1 MIMLAFPFFAAKYSV
16 PTIISKPEG
25 ITQDSNTDGTLI
37 CNSEGGYPGGQLRWF
52 KKDSVDWTKSAKME
66 TKKQQNGLFQ
76 LSSSLTLLRGSIFSK
91 YTCVVFNASG
101 DKVEEVTFETHG
113 APQTEGTCC
122 FRPFDSILHHTI
134 KIIFSAKYAHKLML
148 YLKSEETPVS
158 PQINYHTTSFSSGS

>member
-25 ITQDSNTDGTLI
+25 ITQDSNTDRTLI

-52 KKDSVDWTKSAKME
+52 DENNVDCTKSAKME

-76 LSSSLTLLRGSIFSK
+76 LSSKLTLPRGSSLTK

-101 DKVEEVTFETHG
+101 DRVNGVPFETHD
-113 APQTEGTCC
+113 PPITEGTCC

-134 KIIFSAKYAHKLML
+134 KSNLFCHIR
-148 YLKSEETPVS
+148 T
-158 PQINYHTTSFSSGS
+158 